1 MARLILGPA
10 NVPLLGATLMRLRN
24 RFVSDR
30 IMRGGVADAEAL
42 PQALAR
48 ELYVVGNRPG
58 QYQGFLSLLAH
69 ERDWPRARE
78 EYSAIKIPTLLIYGE
93 QDWSPAVAR
102 ETERGLLLR
111 SSIESVGRGGHF
123 LALDQPQELSR
134 SITEFANESRAA
146 MSGIPE

>member
-1 MARLILGPA
+1 
-10 NVPLLGATLMRLRN
+10 
-24 RFVSDR
+24 
-30 IMRGGVADAEAL
+30 MRGGVADAEAL